1 MVVWRNSGEAPACT
15 RKDDREYFTVAHNE
29 YVAQNATGIKE
40 ASGRRVEGAVRQP
53 EIHRVQHI
61 VQHFGS
67 LHASHSFSL
76 FPLRLLLD

>member
-1 MVVWRNSGEAPACT
+1 MRLQHAGHST
-15 RKDDREYFTVAHNE
+15 RKDEREYFTVPHNE
-29 YVAQNATGIKE
+29 YVTQNATGIKE

-53 EIHRVQHI
+53 EIHWVQHI

-76 FPLRLLLD
+76 FPLHLLLD